1 MISLGIFK
9 LKGSENTDP
18 SGGDKLPKERRK

>member
-9 LKGSENTDP
+9 FKGSENKDLP
-18 SGGDKLPKERRK
+18 GGDKLPKERKD